1 MGKSALTIDGRIVS
15 RSVSGLLDTEYA
27 LFSHGDIELG
37 SHFVG
42 EVREFGYC
50 TSVGE
55 ARLRLARSGYDV
67 GLARRAAEICRGDGA
82 GSIADA
88 FARGPVVRRLA
99 QELLASQLFD
109 GDQLNDPTSDGT
121 RAGEERLYEGFYL
134 DLPALSRAMDLP
146 GTATFFQGLYLAALL
161 AESDEEGT
169 LQLGTEAFMRERPP
183 AERSLRKIR
192 FPDPEAMLAAL
203 SDVARQ
209 ARRQSDR
216 VRDRSPSRAK
226 VVARIAEH
234 AGHLTDALARET
246 LRRQEESLLVERA
259 PDRGPLAPLELF
271 RIDRVLSGAA
281 DGAVATRLEEATSLL
296 NSYEG
301 THGRSPAVQYLRD
314 RISLIGKREPAKA
327 IAERA
332 SNAALAADGQG
343 TEFTLLAAEAW
354 EAAGQ
359 PARALVF
366 AREVIADPLVSEH
379 AHERACRILDLF
391 EFATTSG
398 LHRFTNSEA
407 TAPPPP
413 LGSSGPPAPSE
424 RPSTLPPFAAFDSG
438 SLPAMP
444 GTPPAE
450 PELPPSL
457 RSAPTQDGRR
467 PSQDRPAATPT
478 TIPPDETEE
487 LELEEAPP
495 SLPPQRRAAPPLP
508 ARAVAT
514 PAAPPVAPSFRNA
527 PTPPARP
534 SAPPAPKKTP
544 VGGIE
549 APRPPAVNPLPPM
562 RELAP
567 TLHGDAFDMEPPS
580 DRPSTVPTAPPQEAA
595 SGAPY
600 LPVAAL
606 APQALP
612 SNLGL
617 AAPRPASLPPL
628 AATPPN
634 RPATMP
640 PAAPS
645 PRKSTVPPASTYTR
659 PTPPSGTTAEMS
671 QHAAAVPSD
680 SPKPTLSSADLM
692 DAAAEAIRLAEIARH
707 QPPEASEFLSN
718 PTDDGWSDDI
728 GVPVQSA
735 VAPPVAPAPAPPAE
749 PPVDPLHVPTRIPTL
764 TPPSYATGMEPV
776 PEAAGAEVPPELPV
790 TGASLAPP
798 RVPSFAPPAV
808 EGAVPDFVVPR
819 ALATPVARI
828 SVAPRRATP
837 QSFPPPVGDET
848 RFMRGASLPPM
859 AVISE
864 QEVPFAPTTSRGEPE
879 DAISLKPP
887 FPGALPYAASEG
899 PPRNGND
906 ARRYFTALTVEL
918 ARDYQTHYGLFLRTN
933 VDGLELVQRRISEIL
948 TAGEVKTVGEAREV
962 RRHGAFLSEVLAR
975 NLGAYWEN
983 IDHPDLGHWSMIVPA
998 RIRVWPFGRIVRF
1011 VKLGT
1016 RERDLVSF
1024 YLELM
1029 ARSR

>member
-1 MGKSALTIDGRIVS
+1 
-15 RSVSGLLDTEYA
+15 
-27 LFSHGDIELG
+27 
-37 SHFVG
+37 
-42 EVREFGYC
+42 
-50 TSVGE
+50 
-55 ARLRLARSGYDV
+55 
-67 GLARRAAEICRGDGA
+67 
-82 GSIADA
+82 
-88 FARGPVVRRLA
+88 
-99 QELLASQLFD
+99 LLASQLFD
-109 GDQLNDPTSDGT
+109 GDQLNDASRDGT
-121 RAGEERLYEGFYL
+121 RTGEERLYQGFYL
-134 DLPALSRAMDLP
+134 DLPSLGAAMDLP

-161 AESDEEGT
+161 AESDEDGT

-192 FPDPEAMLAAL
+192 FPAPDAMLAAL

-234 AGHLTDALARET
+234 AGHLTDALAREA

-259 PDRGPLAPLELF
+259 PDRGPLAPLKLF

-281 DGAVATRLEEATSLL
+281 DGAVAMRLEEATSLL
-296 NSYEG
+296 NAYEAA
-301 THGRSPAVQYLRD
+301 HGRSPAGQYLRD
-314 RISLIGKREPAKA
+314 RIALIGKREPAKV

-366 AREVIADPLVSEH
+366 AREVIADPLVSEL

-438 SLPAMP
+438 THAATQAP
-444 GTPPAE
+444 PPAQGDV
-450 PELPPSL
+450 PPSL

-467 PSQDRPAATPT
+467 PSQDQRPAAPPPT
-478 TIPPDETEE
+478 TIPPEE
-487 LELEEAPP
+487 PEEIEVEEAPP
-495 SLPPQRRAAPPLP
+495 SLAPQRRPAPPLP
-508 ARAVAT
+508 PRAAAAMLAAQARPSAA
-514 PAAPPVAPSFRNA
+514 PAASSFRTA

-549 APRPPAVNPLPPM
+549 APKPPTGAPSAAPARSRTPGNLLGAETPAPRNAPNALPPM

-567 TLHGDAFDMEPPS
+567 TLHGDAFGDSGFPTAEASPLSGGFDPVPPS
-580 DRPSTVPTAPPQEAA
+580 DRPSTVPTAPPQEAPNEV
-595 SGAPY
+595 PY

-612 SNLGL
+612 SNLGIP
-617 AAPRPASLPPL
+617 ATPPRSVRPL

-634 RPATMP
+634 RPASIP
-640 PAAPS
+640 PTVEVT
-645 PRKSTVPPASTYTR
+645 PRKSTVPPPSTYTR

-671 QHAAAVPSD
+671 QQAAAVPSD

-707 QPPEASEFLSN
+707 KRPEVSEFLSN
-718 PTDDGWSDDI
+718 STDDGWSDDI
-728 GVPVQSA
+728 GVPVESA
-735 VAPPVAPAPAPPAE
+735 AAPPVAPAMAPPVAPE
-749 PPVDPLHVPTRIPTL
+749 PADPLHAPTRVPTL
-764 TPPSYATGMEPV
+764 TLPSYATGMEPV
-776 PEAAGAEVPPELPV
+776 PENIAEVD
-790 TGASLAPP
+790 GDP
-798 RVPSFAPPAV
+798 RVSFAPPPV
-808 EGAVPDFVVPR
+808 PSFTPPAVPSVGPPAF
-819 ALATPVARI
+819 ATPVARI

-859 AVISE
+859 AMVSE
-864 QEVPFAPTTSRGEPE
+864 QEVPFAPTTTRGEPE
-879 DAISLKPP
+879 DAIALKPP
-887 FPGALPYAASEG
+887 FPGALPYAATEG

-906 ARRYFTALTVEL
+906 ARRYFTALTIEL

-933 VDGLELVQRRISEIL
+933 VDGLESVQRRISEIL
-948 TAGEVKTVGEAREV
+948 ATGEVKTIGEAREV

-983 IDHPDLGHWSMIVPA
+983 VDHPDLGHWSMIVPA